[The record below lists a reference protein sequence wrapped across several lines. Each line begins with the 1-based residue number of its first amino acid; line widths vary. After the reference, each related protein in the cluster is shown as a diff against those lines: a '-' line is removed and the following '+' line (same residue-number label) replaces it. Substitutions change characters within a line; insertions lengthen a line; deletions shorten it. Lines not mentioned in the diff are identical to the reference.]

1 MPNSPMSPGMDAPLV
16 LDLIWMSAEVLYV
29 GVDLKMYR
37 TPKARQTAR
46 LRANQ
51 YHLDRQRRTS
61 WLICTVSS
69 CCRVLLSVL
78 MLFSIVLNR
87 FDVIVFLHKVHG
99 RIISPTRSS
108 WR

>member
-1 MPNSPMSPGMDAPLV
+1 MLPNSPMSPGMDAPLV

-29 GVDLKMYR
+29 GVDLRMYR

-61 WLICTVSS
+61 SLNWTASS
-69 CCRVLLSVL
+69 
-78 MLFSIVLNR
+78 
-87 FDVIVFLHKVHG
+87 
-99 RIISPTRSS
+99 
-108 WR
+108 